1 MVNELTATA
10 ETAVDSLRP
19 PGMAAGKIL
28 IVEDEAELAE
38 VLEYNL
44 RRSGF
49 NILTAHDG
57 LSACRLIGA
66 ERPDLILLDLLLPD
80 LDGWEICRLIR
91 GHHDAELA
99 STPIMM
105 MTALSSLD
113 DRLRGLDLGAD
124 AYLAKPYSVKEVAL
138 CARNLLARRR
148 ERQTLADGMAM
159 LRAGAALEGDFQ
171 EMLFHELR
179 NQLLIIGGYSSLLVK
194 GTSVL
199 PMDEGLQAIQRS
211 ALHLES
217 LAEGFLLCR
226 RLEAG
231 VFELPLEKVALDEL
245 ANETIERCRPLAAA
259 KRMAVRL
266 SVTAR
271 LPPRFLNRTAAS
283 LVISSLLENAIK
295 YSEAGR
301 EVILRLHDNA
311 EAGVTLEVE
320 DHGPGIPAAEIDRVF
335 DRFYRGEGSARKTPG
350 SGLGLYVCRTLTRA
364 MGGSVEVKSVPGEGS
379 CFSVHFSA
387 CLAGSGV

>member
-1 MVNELTATA
+1 MVNELSVRA
-10 ETAVDSLRP
+10 ETAGGSLRP
-19 PGMAAGKIL
+19 AEMATGKIL
-28 IVEDEAELAE
+28 IVEDEVELAE

-49 NILTAHDG
+49 EVLTAHDG
-57 LSACRLIGA
+57 LSACRLVGT

-91 GHHDAELA
+91 GHHDAGLA
-99 STPIMM
+99 ATPIIM
-105 MTALSSLD
+105 MTALGSLD
-113 DRLRGLDLGAD
+113 DRLRGLEMGAD

-138 CARNLLARRR
+138 QARNILARRR
-148 ERQTLADGMAM
+148 ERQALADGMAT

-171 EMLFHELR
+171 EMLFHEMR
-179 NQLLIIGGYSSLLVK
+179 NQLLIIGGYSGLLVK
-194 GTSVL
+194 GTSAL
-199 PMDEGLQAIQRS
+199 PLDEGLQVIQRS
-211 ALHLES
+211 ALHLEA

-231 VFELPLEKVALDEL
+231 AFELPLEKVALDEL

-266 SVTAR
+266 SVTAP

-295 YSEAGR
+295 YSEVEK

-320 DHGPGIPAAEIDRVF
+320 DHGPGIPAAEIDRIF
-335 DRFYRGEGSARKTPG
+335 DRFYRGEGSAGKTRG
-350 SGLGLYVCRTLTRA
+350 SGLGLYICRTLIRA

-379 CFSVHFSA
+379 CFTVRFPA
-387 CLAGSGV
+387 LTAGSRA

>member
-1 MVNELTATA
+1 MVNELSATA

-19 PGMAAGKIL
+19 PGMATGKIL
-28 IVEDEAELAE
+28 IVEDEVELAE

-49 NILTAHDG
+49 AVLTAHDG
-57 LSACRLIGA
+57 LSACRLVGA

-99 STPIMM
+99 STPIVM
-105 MTALSSLD
+105 MTALGSLD
-113 DRLRGLDLGAD
+113 DRLRGLELGAD

-148 ERQTLADGMAM
+148 ERRELADGVAA
-159 LRAGAALEGDFQ
+159 LKAGAALESDFQ
-171 EMLFHELR
+171 DMLFHELR
-179 NQLLIIGGYSSLLVK
+179 NQLLIIGGYSNLLAKGDPSLPT
-194 GTSVL
+194 G
-199 PMDEGLQAIQRS
+199 ECLQAIHRS
-211 ALHLES
+211 TLHLES
-217 LAEGFLLCR
+217 LAEGSLLCR

-231 VFELPLEKVALDEL
+231 VFEIPLEKVALDEL

-266 SVTAR
+266 SVTAP

-295 YSEAGR
+295 YSEAGK

-335 DRFYRGEGSARKTPG
+335 DRFYRGEGSARKTRG
-350 SGLGLYVCRTLTRA
+350 SGLGLYICRTLTRA
-364 MGGSVEVKSVPGEGS
+364 MGGSVKVESIPGEGS
-379 CFSVHFSA
+379 CFIVRFPA
-387 CLAGSGV
+387 RPAGSGA

>member
-1 MVNELTATA
+1 MVNELSATA
-10 ETAVDSLRP
+10 ETAADSLRP

-28 IVEDEAELAE
+28 IVEDEVELAE
-38 VLEYNL
+38 VLGYNL

-49 NILTAHDG
+49 AVLTAHDG
-57 LSACRLIGA
+57 LSACRLVGA

-105 MTALSSLD
+105 MTALGSLD
-113 DRLRGLDLGAD
+113 DRLRGLELGAD

-148 ERQTLADGMAM
+148 ERRALADGMAA
-159 LRAGAALEGDFQ
+159 LKAGAALESDFQ
-171 EMLFHELR
+171 DMLFHELR
-179 NQLLIIGGYSSLLVK
+179 NQLLIIGGYSNLLAKGDPSLPT
-194 GTSVL
+194 G
-199 PMDEGLQAIQRS
+199 ECLQAIRRS
-211 ALHLES
+211 AVHLDS

-226 RLEAG
+226 RLETG
-231 VFELPLEKVALDEL
+231 VFELPLEKVVLGEL
-245 ANETIERCRPLAAA
+245 VNEIIERCRPLAAA
-259 KRMAVRL
+259 KRMTIRL
-266 SVTAR
+266 LVTSPLA
-271 LPPRFLNRTAAS
+271 PRFLNRTATS

-295 YSEAGR
+295 YSEEEK

-311 EAGVTLEVE
+311 DVGVTLGVE
-320 DHGPGIPAAEIDRVF
+320 DRGPGIPAAEIDRIF
-335 DRFYRGEGSARKTPG
+335 DRFYRGKGSAGRTRG

-379 CFSVHFSA
+379 CFSVHFPVRP
-387 CLAGSGV
+387 AGSGV

>member
-1 MVNELTATA
+1 MVNELTVRA
-10 ETAVDSLRP
+10 ETAGGNVRP
-19 PGMAAGKIL
+19 AAMATGKIL
-28 IVEDEAELAE
+28 IVEDEVELAE

-49 NILTAHDG
+49 DVLTAHDG
-57 LSACRLIGA
+57 LSACRLVGA

-80 LDGWEICRLIR
+80 LDGWEICRLLR

-99 STPIMM
+99 STPILM
-105 MTALSSLD
+105 MTALGSLD
-113 DRLRGLDLGAD
+113 DRLRGLELGAD

-138 CARNLLARRR
+138 QARNLLARRR
-148 ERQTLADGMAM
+148 ERQALADGMVT
-159 LRAGAALEGDFQ
+159 LRAGAALESDFQ

-194 GTSVL
+194 GTSAL
-199 PMDEGLQAIQRS
+199 PLDEGLQAIQRS

-245 ANETIERCRPLAAA
+245 TNETIERCRPLAAA

-266 SVTAR
+266 SVTAP

-295 YSEAGR
+295 YSEAGK
-301 EVILRLHDNA
+301 EVILRLHDNV
-311 EAGVTLEVE
+311 ETGVTIEVE

-335 DRFYRGEGSARKTPG
+335 DRFYRGDSSAGKTRG
-350 SGLGLYVCRTLTRA
+350 SGLGLYICRTLTRA
-364 MGGSVEVKSVPGEGS
+364 MGGSVEVTSVPGEGS
-379 CFSVHFSA
+379 CFIVRFPA
-387 CLAGSGV
+387 LPAGSRA

>member
-1 MVNELTATA
+1 MVNELTVSA
-10 ETAVDSLRP
+10 ETSGGNLRP
-19 PGMAAGKIL
+19 AVMTTGKIL
-28 IVEDEAELAE
+28 IVEDEVELAE

-44 RRSGF
+44 RRGGF
-49 NILTAHDG
+49 DVLTAHDG
-57 LSACRLIGA
+57 LSACRLVGA

-99 STPIMM
+99 STPILM
-105 MTALSSLD
+105 MTALGSLD
-113 DRLRGLDLGAD
+113 DRLRGLELGAD

-138 CARNLLARRR
+138 QARNLLARRR
-148 ERQTLADGMAM
+148 ERQALTDGMAT
-159 LRAGAALEGDFQ
+159 LRAGAAQENDFQ

-194 GTSVL
+194 GTSAL
-199 PMDEGLQAIQRS
+199 PLDEGLQAIQRS

-231 VFELPLEKVALDEL
+231 VFELPREKVALDAL
-245 ANETIERCRPLAAA
+245 AAETIERCRPLAAA

-266 SVTAR
+266 AATAP
-271 LPPRFLNRTAAS
+271 LPPRFLNRTAAG

-295 YSEAGR
+295 YSEAGK
-301 EVILRLHDNA
+301 EIVLRLHDNA

-335 DRFYRGEGSARKTPG
+335 ERFYRGEGSAGKTRG
-350 SGLGLYVCRTLTRA
+350 SGLGLYICRTLARA
-364 MGGSVEVKSVPGEGS
+364 MGGSVEVQSVPGEGS
-379 CFSVHFSA
+379 CFIVRFPA
-387 CLAGSGV
+387 LPAGSNA

>member
-1 MVNELTATA
+1 MVNELTLRA
-10 ETAVDSLRP
+10 ETAGGNLRP
-19 PGMAAGKIL
+19 TVMAAGKIL
-28 IVEDEAELAE
+28 IVEDEVELAE

-49 NILTAHDG
+49 TVLTAHDG
-57 LSACRLIGA
+57 LSACRLVGA

-99 STPIMM
+99 STPILM
-105 MTALSSLD
+105 MTALGSLD
-113 DRLRGLDLGAD
+113 DRLRGLELGAD

-138 CARNLLARRR
+138 QARNLLARRR
-148 ERQTLADGMAM
+148 QRQALADGMAT
-159 LRAGAALEGDFQ
+159 LRAGAALESDFQ

-194 GTSVL
+194 GASSL
-199 PMDEGLQAIQRS
+199 PLDEGLQAIQRS
-211 ALHLES
+211 ALHLDS

-231 VFELPLEKVALDEL
+231 VFELPLEKVALDAL
-245 ANETIERCRPLAAA
+245 AAETIERCRPLSAA
-259 KRMAVRL
+259 KRMPIRL
-266 SVTAR
+266 SLSAP

-295 YSEAGR
+295 YSEAGK
-301 EVILRLHDNA
+301 EVSLRLHDDG

-320 DHGPGIPAAEIDRVF
+320 DHGPGIPAAEINRIF
-335 DRFYRGEGSARKTPG
+335 DRFYRGEVSAGKTRG
-350 SGLGLYVCRTLTRA
+350 SGLGLCICRTLTRA
-364 MGGSVEVKSVPGEGS
+364 MGGSVAVKSVPGKGS
-379 CFSVHFSA
+379 CFIVRFPA
-387 CLAGSGV
+387 LPAGGGA

>member
-1 MVNELTATA
+1 MVNELTMSA
-10 ETAVDSLRP
+10 EASGGNVRPAVLA
-19 PGMAAGKIL
+19 MGKIL
-28 IVEDEAELAE
+28 IVEDEVELAE

-49 NILTAHDG
+49 DVLTAHDG
-57 LSACRLIGA
+57 LSACRLVGA

-99 STPIMM
+99 STPILM
-105 MTALSSLD
+105 MTALGSLD
-113 DRLRGLDLGAD
+113 DRLRGLELGAD

-138 CARNLLARRR
+138 QARNLLARRR
-148 ERQTLADGMAM
+148 ERQALADGMVT
-159 LRAGAALEGDFQ
+159 LRAGAALESDFQ

-194 GTSVL
+194 GTSAL
-199 PMDEGLQAIQRS
+199 PLDEGLQAIQRS

-245 ANETIERCRPLAAA
+245 TNETIERCRPLAAA

-266 SVTAR
+266 SVTAP

-295 YSEAGR
+295 YSEAGK
-301 EVILRLHDNA
+301 EVILRLHDNV
-311 EAGVTLEVE
+311 ETGVTLEVE

-335 DRFYRGEGSARKTPG
+335 DRFYRGDSSAGKTRG
-350 SGLGLYVCRTLTRA
+350 SGLGLYICRTLTRA
-364 MGGSVEVKSVPGEGS
+364 MGGSVEVTSVPGEGS
-379 CFSVHFSA
+379 CFIVRFPA
-387 CLAGSGV
+387 LPAGSRV

>member
-1 MVNELTATA
+1 MVKELTVSA
-10 ETAVDSLRP
+10 ETAGGNLRP
-19 PGMAAGKIL
+19 AVMTTGKIL
-28 IVEDEAELAE
+28 IVEDEVELAE

-44 RRSGF
+44 RRGGF
-49 NILTAHDG
+49 DVLTAHDG
-57 LSACRLIGA
+57 LSACRLVGA

-80 LDGWEICRLIR
+80 LDGWEICRLLR

-99 STPIMM
+99 STPILM
-105 MTALSSLD
+105 MTALGSLD
-113 DRLRGLDLGAD
+113 DRLRGLELGAD

-138 CARNLLARRR
+138 QARNLLARRR
-148 ERQTLADGMAM
+148 ERQALTVGMAT

-194 GTSVL
+194 GTSAL
-199 PMDEGLQAIQRS
+199 PLDEGLQAIRRS

-245 ANETIERCRPLAAA
+245 AAETIERCRPLAAA
-259 KRMAVRL
+259 KRIAVRL
-266 SVTAR
+266 AATAP
-271 LPPRFLNRTAAS
+271 LPPRFLSRTAAG
-283 LVISSLLENAIK
+283 LVISSLVENAIK
-295 YSEAGR
+295 YSEAGK
-301 EVILRLHDNA
+301 EIVLRLHDNA

-335 DRFYRGEGSARKTPG
+335 ERFYRGEGSAGKTRG
-350 SGLGLYVCRTLTRA
+350 SGLGLYICRTLTRA
-364 MGGSVEVKSVPGEGS
+364 MGGSVEVQSVPGEGS
-379 CFSVHFSA
+379 CFIVRFPA
-387 CLAGSGV
+387 LPAGSRP

>member
-1 MVNELTATA
+1 MVNELTMSA
-10 ETAVDSLRP
+10 EASGGNVRPAVLA
-19 PGMAAGKIL
+19 MGKIL
-28 IVEDEAELAE
+28 IVEDEVELAE

-49 NILTAHDG
+49 DVLTAHDG
-57 LSACRLIGA
+57 LSACRLVGA

-105 MTALSSLD
+105 MTALGSLD
-113 DRLRGLDLGAD
+113 DRLRGLELGAD

-138 CARNLLARRR
+138 QARNLLARRR
-148 ERQTLADGMAM
+148 ERQALADGMVT
-159 LRAGAALEGDFQ
+159 LRAGAALESDFQ

-194 GTSVL
+194 GTSAL

-245 ANETIERCRPLAAA
+245 TNETIERCRPLAAA

-266 SVTAR
+266 SVTAP

-295 YSEAGR
+295 YSEAGK
-301 EVILRLHDNA
+301 EVILRLHDNV
-311 EAGVTLEVE
+311 ETGVTLEVE

-335 DRFYRGEGSARKTPG
+335 DRFYRGDSSAGKTRG
-350 SGLGLYVCRTLTRA
+350 SGLGLYICRTLTRA
-364 MGGSVEVKSVPGEGS
+364 MGGSVEVTSVPGEGS
-379 CFSVHFSA
+379 CFSVHFPA